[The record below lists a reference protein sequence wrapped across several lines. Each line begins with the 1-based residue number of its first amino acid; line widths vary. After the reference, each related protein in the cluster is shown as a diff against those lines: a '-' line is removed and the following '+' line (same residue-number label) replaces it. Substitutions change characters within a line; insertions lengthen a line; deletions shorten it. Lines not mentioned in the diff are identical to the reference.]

1 MGGYNCKVFQGVK
14 HFILFPILRSVSDL
28 GCLLNN
34 SHSLTQT
41 DHQSCM
47 LQKPDLE
54 QCIVQTYDK
63 QTGRSPGPDPVSCVN
78 RKGSFLEQ

>member
-1 MGGYNCKVFQGVK
+1 MGGYKCKVFQGAK
-14 HFILFPILRSVSDL
+14 RFILFPILRSVTGP

-34 SHSLTQT
+34 NHSLAQN
-41 DHQSCM
+41 DRM

-54 QCIVQTYDK
+54 QYRVQTYNK
-63 QTGRSPGPDPVSCVN
+63 QTGRSSGPDLVSRVN